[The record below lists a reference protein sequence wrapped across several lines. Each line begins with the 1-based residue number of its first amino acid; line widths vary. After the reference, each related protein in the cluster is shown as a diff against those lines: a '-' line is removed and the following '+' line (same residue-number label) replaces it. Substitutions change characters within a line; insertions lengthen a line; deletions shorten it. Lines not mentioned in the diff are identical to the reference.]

1 MIKKIV
7 CLLLCALLGLS
18 ACACGDTSV
27 PPLTELKKNNIS
39 WGSDRQIY
47 LIEIFNN
54 GVVSTKENS
63 SYCIVGLTDYI
74 PFGEDGAAR
83 LSYEQFPDTT
93 INYTVRVKYEG
104 LTFDMR
110 IRRGDN
116 DYRLFWLDDQLSKE
130 YFIELYGYDPDAP
143 TPPEGTDPSDPG
155 SGTDPSNPG
164 GGTDPGEPSEPEFTW
179 NSQDLAYDAP
189 LTAELSSSKGQKYTF
204 TLNETAHIAFA
215 LQADKDLTCT
225 LTDVAHPDGPVY
237 QSAESFDKLLPAG
250 NYTLAL
256 KAAEQAAAT
265 LTCTRTEAVAASDNS
280 AQVEFKKDRPF
291 ELICFTPSPAGNY
304 LITLPTN
311 AACTV
316 YDEALNVLQEYTPA
330 NRHSYKF
337 ENSACHYLLLERT
350 SANTSYPGKVT
361 FKKVSDAANADPD
374 FPESISLDSF
384 TANIDAD
391 DTTLYYKLTLS
402 SQTLLQVTAGKDT
415 AAGKTPSVSVMQDG
429 STKLLAYSS
438 SSDMTF
444 AADILPAGEYTV
456 AVRGDKGT
464 YTIGLS
470 DPRNSA
476 QYVSYNSKFRLS
488 SSGSTTIKWFRFSF
502 RNGTKDSDK
511 GIVYLKSDEN
521 NIASFYTANMYGS
534 PRFKVHIFDTSGSWS
549 NYPDGSPLFS
559 SMFSLYKYSYNTTGD
574 IHSAG
579 AFGRGSY
586 PMKEG
591 ATYYFAVVIEEGV
604 NGSEYFW
611 LSDSYD
617 N

>member
-7 CLLLCALLGLS
+7 CLLLCALLGFS

-74 PFGEDGAAR
+74 PFGEDGVAR
-83 LSYEQFPDTT
+83 LSYEQFPDMT
-93 INYTVRVKYEG
+93 INYTVRVKYED

-110 IRRGDN
+110 IRRGD
-116 DYRLFWLDDQLSKE
+116 YRLFWLDDELSKR
-130 YFIELYGYDPDAP
+130 YFIELYGYDPDNP
-143 TPPEGTDPSDPG
+143 TPPDDSDPTGPDAPADPTDPS
-155 SGTDPSNPG
+155 
-164 GGTDPGEPSEPEFTW
+164 EPSEPEFAW
-179 NSQDLAYDAP
+179 NSADLAYDAP
-189 LTAELSSSKGQKYTF
+189 LNAELSSSKGQKYTF
-204 TLNETAHIAFA
+204 TLSETAHIAFA

-225 LTDVAHPDGPVY
+225 LTDVAHPDVPLI

-250 NYTLAL
+250 NYSLAL
-256 KAAEQAAAT
+256 KAAEQAVAT
-265 LTCTRTEAVAASDNS
+265 LTCTRTDAVTASDNS

-291 ELICFTPSPAGNY
+291 ELIRFTPSPAGNY

-350 SANTSYPGKVT
+350 SANTSHPGKVT

-402 SQTLLQVTAGKDT
+402 SQTLLQVTAGKDA
-415 AAGKTPSVSVMQDG
+415 AAGKTPSVNVMQDG
-429 STKLLAYSS
+429 STKLSVYSGT
-438 SSDMTF
+438 SDMAF
-444 AADILPAGEYTV
+444 AAGMLSAGEYTV

-502 RNGTKDSDK
+502 RNGTKNSDK

-521 NIASFYTANMYGS
+521 NIAAFYTTNMYGR
-534 PRFKVHIFDTSGSWS
+534 PRFKVHIFDTSGGWTDSS
-549 NYPDGSPLFS
+549 GSPLFS
-559 SMFSLYKYSYNTTGD
+559 SKFSLYNYSYNTTGD
-574 IHSAG
+574 IHRAG
-579 AFGRGSY
+579 DFGGGSRY

-591 ATYYFAVVIEEGV
+591 ATYYFAVVIEQGV

>member
-7 CLLLCALLGLS
+7 CLLLCALLGFS

-47 LIEIFNN
+47 LIEVFNN

-74 PFGEDGAAR
+74 PFGEDGVAR
-83 LSYEQFPDTT
+83 LSYEQFPDMT
-93 INYTVRVKYEG
+93 INYTVRVKYED

-110 IRRGDN
+110 IRRGD
-116 DYRLFWLDDQLSKE
+116 YRLFWLDDELSKR
-130 YFIELYGYDPDAP
+130 YFIELYGYDPDNP
-143 TPPEGTDPSDPG
+143 TPPDDSDPTNPDNPTDPTDPGGDTDPS
-155 SGTDPSNPG
+155 
-164 GGTDPGEPSEPEFTW
+164 EPSEPEFTW
-179 NSQDLAYDAP
+179 NSADLAYDAP
-189 LTAELSSSKGQKYTF
+189 LNAELSSSKGQKYTF

-225 LTDVAHPDGPVY
+225 LTDVAHPDMPLI
-237 QSAESFDKLLPAG
+237 QSTESFDKLLPAG

-256 KAAEQAAAT
+256 KAAEQAVAT
-265 LTCTRTEAVAASDNS
+265 LTCTRTDAVTASDNS

-291 ELICFTPSPAGNY
+291 ELIRFTPSPAGNY
-304 LITLPTN
+304 MITLPTN

-391 DTTLYYKLTLS
+391 NTTLYYKLTLS
-402 SQTLLQVTAGKDT
+402 SQTLLQVTAGKDA
-415 AAGKTPSVSVMQDG
+415 AAGKTPSVNVMQDG
-429 STKLLAYSS
+429 STKLLAYSG
-438 SSDMTF
+438 SSDMAF

-456 AVRGDKGT
+456 AVQGDKGT
-464 YTIGLS
+464 YEIGLS

-476 QYVSYNSKFRLS
+476 QYVGYNSKFRLS
-488 SSGSTTIKWFRFSF
+488 SSGNTTIKWFRFSF
-502 RNGTKDSDK
+502 RNGTKNSDK

-579 AFGRGSY
+579 SFGRGSY

>member
-7 CLLLCALLGLS
+7 CLLLCALLGFS

-83 LSYEQFPDTT
+83 LSYEQFPDMT

-110 IRRGDN
+110 IRRGD
-116 DYRLFWLDDQLSKE
+116 YRLFWLDDELSKR
-130 YFIELYGYDPDAP
+130 YFIELYGYDPDNP
-143 TPPEGTDPSDPG
+143 TPPDDSDPTNPDNPTDPTDPGGDTDPS
-155 SGTDPSNPG
+155 
-164 GGTDPGEPSEPEFTW
+164 EPSEPEFAW
-179 NSQDLAYDAP
+179 NSADLAYDAP
-189 LTAELSSSKGQKYTF
+189 LNAELSSSKGQKYTF
-204 TLNETAHIAFA
+204 TLSETAHIAFA

-225 LTDVAHPDGPVY
+225 LTDGAHPDMPLI

-250 NYTLAL
+250 NYSLAL

-265 LTCTRTEAVAASDNS
+265 LTCTRTDAVTASDNS
-280 AQVEFKKDRPF
+280 AQVEFEKDRPF

-402 SQTLLQVTAGKDT
+402 SQTLLQVTAGKDA

-429 STKLLAYSS
+429 STKLSVYSGT
-438 SSDMTF
+438 SDMAF
-444 AADILPAGEYTV
+444 AAGMLSAGEYTV

-488 SSGSTTIKWFRFSF
+488 SNGSTTIKWFRFSF
-502 RNGTKDSDK
+502 RNGTKNSDK

-521 NIASFYTANMYGS
+521 NIAAFYTANMYGR
-534 PRFKVHIFDTSGSWS
+534 PRFKVHIFDTSGGWTDSS
-549 NYPDGSPLFS
+549 GSPLFS
-559 SMFSLYKYSYNTTGD
+559 SMFSLYYYSYNTTGD

-579 AFGRGSY
+579 AFGGGSRY
-586 PMKEG
+586 SMKEG
-591 ATYYFAVVIEEGV
+591 ATYYFAVVIEKGV

>member
-1 MIKKIV
+1 MIKRIV

-18 ACACGDTSV
+18 VCACGDSSA

-189 LTAELSSSKGQKYTF
+189 LNAELSSSKGQKYTF

-250 NYTLAL
+250 NYTLAI

-337 ENSACHYLLLERT
+337 TDSACHYLLFERT
-350 SANTSYPGKVT
+350 SANTSAPGKVV

-391 DTTLYYKLTLS
+391 GTTLYYKLTLS
-402 SQTLLQVTAGKDT
+402 SQTLLQVTAGKDA

-429 STKLLAYSS
+429 STKLLAYSG
-438 SSDMTF
+438 SSDMAF

-456 AVRGDKGT
+456 AVQGDKGT
-464 YTIGLS
+464 YEIGLS

-476 QYVSYNSKFRLS
+476 QSVGYNSKFRLS
-488 SSGSTTIKWFRFSF
+488 SNGSTTIKWFRFSF
-502 RNGTKDSDK
+502 RNGTKNSDK

-559 SMFSLYKYSYNTTGD
+559 SMFSLYNYSYNTTGD

-579 AFGRGSY
+579 SFGRGSY

>member
-7 CLLLCALLGLS
+7 CLLLCALLGFS

-74 PFGEDGAAR
+74 PFGEDGVAR
-83 LSYEQFPDTT
+83 LSYEQFPDMT
-93 INYTVRVKYEG
+93 INYTVRVKYED

-110 IRRGDN
+110 IRRGD
-116 DYRLFWLDDQLSKE
+116 YRLFWLDDELSKR
-130 YFIELYGYDPDAP
+130 YFIELYGYDPDNP
-143 TPPEGTDPSDPG
+143 TPPDDSDPTYPDAPADPTDPS
-155 SGTDPSNPG
+155 
-164 GGTDPGEPSEPEFTW
+164 EPSEPELTW
-179 NSQDLAYDAP
+179 NSADLAYDAP
-189 LTAELSSSKGQKYTF
+189 LNAELSSFKGQKYTF

-225 LTDVAHPDGPVY
+225 LTDVAHPDMPLI

-250 NYTLAL
+250 NYSLAL

-265 LTCTRTEAVAASDNS
+265 LTCTRTNAVTASDNS

-291 ELICFTPSPAGNY
+291 ELIRFTPSPAGNY

-350 SANTSYPGKVT
+350 SVNTSHPGKVT

-391 DTTLYYKLTLS
+391 NTTLYYKLTLS
-402 SQTLLQVTAGKDT
+402 SQTLLQVTVGKDA
-415 AAGKTPSVSVMQDG
+415 AAGKTPSVNVMQDG
-429 STKLLAYSS
+429 STKLSVYSGT
-438 SSDMTF
+438 SDMAF
-444 AADILPAGEYTV
+444 AAGMLSEGEYTV

-521 NIASFYTANMYGS
+521 NIAAFYTANMYGR
-534 PRFKVHIFDTSGSWS
+534 PRFKVHIFDTSGGWTDSS
-549 NYPDGSPLFS
+549 GSPLFS
-559 SMFSLYKYSYNTTGD
+559 SMFSLYNYSYNTTGD
-574 IHSAG
+574 IHRAG
-579 AFGRGSY
+579 DFGSSRYS
-586 PMKEG
+586 MKEG
-591 ATYYFAVVIEEGV
+591 ATYYFAVVIEQGV